1 MWIWLATILLLGITP
16 LSYSDD
22 PDEKVD
28 SSSTER
34 KELEDV
40 HKILE
45 ERIGSD
51 WHEKAPVL
59 RKKLKELDKKQK
71 TVESESSEETE
82 ESIEKPWLDAQTN
95 LKWKR
100 AFHKIKHVAGRIIER
115 AAASAAGKAIA
126 NAILASEIA

>member
-22 PDEKVD
+22 PDEKID

-40 HKILE
+40 HKMLE
-45 ERIGSD
+45 KHIGSD
-51 WHEKAPVL
+51 CHEKAPVL

-95 LKWKR
+95 LKWKK
-100 AFHKIKHVAGRIIER
+100 ALHKIKHVAGRIIER

-126 NAILASEIA
+126 NAILAS